1 MYPADRI
8 PDPDLDPEGY
18 QRWLDELP
26 ADDRDAD
33 EPGGAA

>member
-1 MYPADRI
+1 MYPAERI

-26 ADDRDAD
+26 ADDRTD
-33 EPGGAA
+33 EGDGAA